1 MSDDPAAGQDKTAG
15 QDIPESVAEADV
27 KTEKESKNKDQ
38 PGTQNQ
44 GQDENEEV
52 DDPESSPG
60 LTYADAGVDIAAS
73 ETATQALIGAVA
85 DDPPADG
92 AYAGLYDVGDRSLAL
107 TTDGVGTKLLV
118 ASAVD
123 DFSTIGIDCVAMN
136 VNDLVAAG
144 VRPLAFVDYLA
155 VDEPD
160 ATRAAALGEGLS
172 AGADAA
178 GVALL
183 GGETAVLPAVVDGFD
198 LAGTAA
204 GLAPK
209 TSLFPGA
216 AAPGDALVGFASSGI
231 HANGLT
237 LARQS
242 VTREYEYTDPAP
254 FDSSRSIGEVLLEPT
269 RIYVAHL
276 DALRRHDTRAAAHI
290 TGGGWRNL
298 CRMGPFQY
306 TVTDPLPAQDIFGLV
321 QSTGGVSDAEMHRT
335 FNMGTGF
342 VAALAPEHAEK
353 LVAETDGEIIGRVR
367 ERTDEHH
374 TGDTTPEAKS
384 EPGPEPDS
392 DGGAVSVR
400 GIEL

>member
-1 MSDDPAAGQDKTAG
+1 M
-15 QDIPESVAEADV
+15 
-27 KTEKESKNKDQ
+27 
-38 PGTQNQ
+38 
-44 GQDENEEV
+44 
-52 DDPESSPG
+52 
-60 LTYADAGVDIAAS
+60 DA
-73 ETATQALIGAVA
+73 
-85 DDPPADG
+85 
-92 AYAGLYDVGDRSLAL
+92 
-107 TTDGVGTKLLV
+107 
-118 ASAVD
+118 
-123 DFSTIGIDCVAMN
+123 FSTIGIDCVAMN

-160 ATRAAALGEGLS
+160 AARAAELGEGLS

-204 GLAPK
+204 GLAPNAN
-209 TSLFPGA
+209 LFPGE

-242 VTREYEYTDPAP
+242 VTREYEYTDPVP
-254 FDSSRSIGEVLLEPT
+254 FDSARSVGEALLEPT
-269 RIYVAHL
+269 RIYVEYL

-298 CRMGPFQY
+298 RRMGAFRY
-306 TVTDPLPAQDIFGLV
+306 VVTDPLPAQAVFGLV

-342 VAALAPEHAEK
+342 VAALAPAHAEK
-353 LVAETDGEIIGRVR
+353 LAAETDGEIIGRVR

-374 TGDTTPEAKS
+374 TDDTTPEA
-384 EPGPEPDS
+384 ES
-392 DGGAVSVR
+392 DGGTVSVR

>member
-1 MSDDPAAGQDKTAG
+1 MSDDPAAGQDTAESTAEG
-15 QDIPESVAEADV
+15 QNDDANGPENGKHS
-27 KTEKESKNKDQ
+27 
-38 PGTQNQ
+38 
-44 GQDENEEV
+44 EN
-52 DDPESSPG
+52 DNGSG

-85 DDPPADG
+85 GDPPTDG
-92 AYAGLYDVGDRSLAL
+92 AYAGLYDLGDQSLAL

-118 ASAVD
+118 ASAMD
-123 DFSTIGIDCVAMN
+123 EFSTIGIDCVAMN

-160 ATRAAALGEGLS
+160 AARAAELGEGLS

-204 GLAPK
+204 GLAPNAN
-209 TSLFPGA
+209 LFPGE

-242 VTREYEYTDPAP
+242 VTREYEYTDPVP
-254 FDSSRSIGEVLLEPT
+254 FDSARSVGEALLEPT
-269 RIYVAHL
+269 RIYVEYL

-298 CRMGPFQY
+298 RRMGAFRY
-306 TVTDPLPAQDIFGLV
+306 VVTDPLPAQAVFGLV

-342 VAALAPEHAEK
+342 VAALAPAHAEK
-353 LVAETDGEIIGRVR
+353 LAAETDGEIIGRVR

-374 TGDTTPEAKS
+374 TDDTTPEA
-384 EPGPEPDS
+384 ES
-392 DGGAVSVR
+392 DGGTVSVR